1 MVNFFNMTFFAI
13 TMFMLITGAILVL
26 TILGAVLFEKFGDWF
41 VDSTLFKV
49 GVSLFA
55 FPAGLV
61 VLMIVVQLFALLFGS
76 LSGFTIEGRV

>member
-1 MVNFFNMTFFAI
+1 MVNFLNMTFFAI
-13 TMFMLITGAILVL
+13 TMFMLITGAILIL

-76 LSGFTIEGRV
+76 LSGFAIEGRV

>member
-1 MVNFFNMTFFAI
+1 MVDFLNMTFFAI
-13 TMFMLITGAILVL
+13 AMFMLINGAILVL
-26 TILGAVLFEKFGDWF
+26 TMLVATFFEKFGDWL

-49 GVSLFA
+49 EVGLFA

-61 VLMIVVQLFALLFGS
+61 VLMMVVQLFALLFGS

>member
-1 MVNFFNMTFFAI
+1 MVNFLNMTFLAI
-13 TMFMLITGAILVL
+13 TMFMLINGAILL
-26 TILGAVLFEKFGDWF
+26 LMLLGATIFEKFGDWLI
-41 VDSTLFKV
+41 DSTLFKV

>member
-1 MVNFFNMTFFAI
+1 MVNFLNMTFFAI
-13 TMFMLITGAILVL
+13 TMFMLINGAILVL
-26 TILGAVLFEKFGDWF
+26 MILGATIFEKFGDWLI
-41 VDSTLFKV
+41 DSTLFKV

-76 LSGFTIEGRV
+76 LSGLAIGGKG

>member
-13 TMFMLITGAILVL
+13 AMFMLINGAILVL
-26 TILGAVLFEKFGDWF
+26 TILGATLFEKFGDWL

-49 GVSLFA
+49 EVSLFA

-61 VLMIVVQLFALLFGS
+61 VLMMLVQLFTLLFGC
-76 LSGFTIEGRV
+76 LLAQH

>member
-1 MVNFFNMTFFAI
+1 MVNFLNMTFFAI
-13 TMFMLITGAILVL
+13 TMFMLINGAILL
-26 TILGAVLFEKFGDWF
+26 LMLLGATLFEKFGDWLI
-41 VDSTLFKV
+41 DSTLFKV

-55 FPAGLV
+55 FPAGLA

>member
-1 MVNFFNMTFFAI
+1 MVNFLNMTFFAI
-13 TMFMLITGAILVL
+13 TMFMLINGAILVL
-26 TILGAVLFEKFGDWF
+26 TILGATLFEKFGDWL

-49 GVSLFA
+49 EVSLFA

-76 LSGFTIEGRV
+76 LSGFAIEGRV

>member
-1 MVNFFNMTFFAI
+1 MVNFLNMTFFAI

-76 LSGFTIEGRV
+76 LSGFAIEGRV